1 MTTTVQPSSDN
12 LEEGRTTDLGFGR
25 AILIG
30 SIAGILVMV
39 AAIALTL
46 HLLDPDLSWA
56 GVIAIAAWTGVWAG
70 LFLGGTV
77 TVGRWSGQNH

>member
-12 LEEGRTTDLGFGR
+12 LEEGLATDIGFGR
-25 AILIG
+25 AVLVG
-30 SIAGILVMV
+30 SVAGILVMV

-46 HLLDPDLSWA
+46 HLLDPDLTWVAVS
-56 GVIAIAAWTGVWAG
+56 GIALWTGVWAG

-77 TVGRWSGQNH
+77 TVGRWAGQQH

>member
-12 LEEGRTTDLGFGR
+12 LEEGRATDLGFGR
-25 AILIG
+25 AVLVG
-30 SIAGILVMV
+30 SAAGILVMV

-46 HLLDPDLSWA
+46 HLLDPELSWA
-56 GVIAIAAWTGVWAG
+56 GVGGIAVWTGVWAG

-77 TVGRWSGQNH
+77 TVGRWAGQNH